1 MSLVD
6 KEEEISFN
14 NLLAEFKIPEVHYDI
29 DSNCPSSCKQIEDC
43 SIIRG
48 AHRIAHKVVERIGS
62 MDKIFTFLQKPILV
76 GSLKENS
83 KVFFLG
89 KSSFKYIIFCQL

>member
-6 KEEEISFN
+6 DKGDVSFTS
-14 NLLAEFKIPEVHYDI
+14 LLTEFKIPVVHYDI
-29 DSNCPSSCKQIEDC
+29 DSNCPSNCEQTDDC

-48 AHRIAHKVVERIGS
+48 AYRIGHKIVES
-62 MDKIFTFLQKPILV
+62 IGLMDKIFAFLQKPILV

-83 KVFFLG
+83 RVFFCFI
-89 KSSFKYIIFCQL
+89 FKYFQMSWM